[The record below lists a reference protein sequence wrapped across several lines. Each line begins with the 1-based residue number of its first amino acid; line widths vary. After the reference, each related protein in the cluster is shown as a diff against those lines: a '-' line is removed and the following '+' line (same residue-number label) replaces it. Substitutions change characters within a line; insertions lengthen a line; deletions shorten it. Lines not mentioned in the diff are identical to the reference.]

1 MAPINEKRAE
11 LLQDLGLTRPAAR
24 TLTTLLENKCVTQRE
39 IEVFAD
45 LRQPE
50 VSLALGVIEEKAGI
64 KLTTR
69 QVNSEGGK
77 GRPVAVYSL
86 AESPMI
92 ALDKF
97 VSDARKEFER
107 KAAIAYKILDSLPD
121 EPQ

>member
-11 LLQDLGLTRPAAR
+11 LLQELGLTRPVAR
-24 TLTTLLENKCVTQRE
+24 TLATLLENKCVTQRE

-50 VSLALGVIEEKAGI
+50 VSLALGVIEGKVGI
-64 KLTTR
+64 KLSVR
-69 QVNSEGGK
+69 QIPSEGGK
-77 GRPVAVYSL
+77 GRPVIVYSL
-86 AESPMI
+86 AEPPVTAI
-92 ALDKF
+92 DKF

>member
-1 MAPINEKRAE
+1 MAPINETRAE
-11 LLQDLGLTRPAAR
+11 LLQELGLTRPVAR
-24 TLTTLLENKCVTQRE
+24 TLTTLLENRCVTQRE

-50 VSLALGVIEEKAGI
+50 VSLALGVIEGKVGI
-64 KLTTR
+64 KLSVR
-69 QVNSEGGK
+69 QIPSEGGK

-86 AESPMI
+86 AESPTI
-92 ALDKF
+92 ALDTF
-97 VSDARKEFER
+97 VSDARTEFER